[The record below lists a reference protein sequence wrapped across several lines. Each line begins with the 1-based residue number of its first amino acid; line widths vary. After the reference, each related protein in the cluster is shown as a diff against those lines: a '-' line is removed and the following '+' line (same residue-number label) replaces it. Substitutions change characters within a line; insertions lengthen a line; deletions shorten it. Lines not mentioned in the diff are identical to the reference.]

1 MFKVNLPL
9 DASHTTAIAAVDAA
23 NKSKAAAI
31 VVLTT
36 SGHSAHLISKYRPRS
51 PIIALTRNAQV
62 ARQCHIYRGILP
74 LFYNGKYIDLYSV
87 QRKTILLLNKFC
99 SSVFPCDIQS

>member
-51 PIIALTRNAQV
+51 PIIALTRNAQI

-74 LFYNGKYIDLYSV
+74 LYYNGNNVKHIYHCVLFCICGCVMNYI
-87 QRKTILLLNKFC
+87 
-99 SSVFPCDIQS
+99 